1 MNKITGKISEK
12 SFWSA
17 NALTE
22 LQCDSILKEIEKK
35 NVDLVLI
42 PEIQS
47 VVDVVKAECG
57 SGADPKVV
65 VRDIIPF
72 NLEGTDLYFEWNEDG
87 KLIIKNNYEFKDS
100 DFGFQYSKK
109 ELDSGAISFNKNQS
123 ELVAKLNAES
133 EKKEILTD
141 EVKRG
146 MIDKWWTSIKNEV
159 EKIMVE
165 GQTDVYIP
173 FLAYHSRSVY
183 SAERIAVI
191 NEKPYGTG
199 VGKSLTDSDGNSHML
214 FVLAHL
220 DSHFQNEYEIG
231 YGKLYNYPVTNNV
244 KVGAGFAA
252 GIISRA
258 DVGTLPYI
266 LPMVSLTVNDKLSVE
281 GIFIPNL
288 GGENNGAVWFVF
300 GRYTFDKK

>member
-1 MNKITGKISEK
+1 MKKITGKISEK

-22 LQCDSILKEIEKK
+22 IQCESILKEIK
-35 NVDLVLI
+35 NKNIDLVLI

-57 SGADPKVV
+57 SGTDPHLV

-87 KLIIKNNYEFKDS
+87 KLLIKNNYKFKDT
-100 DFGFQYSKK
+100 DFAFQYSKQ
-109 ELDSGAISFNKNQS
+109 ELASGAISFNKNQS
-123 ELVAKLNAES
+123 ELVSKLNVES
-133 EKKEILTD
+133 EKKEVLKD
-141 EVKRG
+141 EEKRG
-146 MIDKWWTSIKNEV
+146 MIYKWWTSVKSEV
-159 EKIMVE
+159 EKIMTD
-165 GQTDVYIP
+165 GHTDVYIP

-183 SAERIAVI
+183 SAERIALL
-191 NEKPYGTG
+191 NETPNGAG
-199 VGKSLTDSDGNSHML
+199 IGKVLTDRDGNSKMI

-220 DSHFQNEYEIG
+220 DSHFQKEYDVG
-231 YGKLYNYPVTNNV
+231 YGKIYNFPLTKNV
-244 KVGAGFAA
+244 KLGAGFAA
-252 GIISRA
+252 GLISRE